1 MRGAESCARHL
12 LVSCLITPLSM
23 FTTIC
28 AARFL
33 IKFQQTNKK
42 RESWVCTHWR
52 AVNFKQALRLLREVI
67 KATKN
72 AQCFCLKMM
81 QNILK
86 SIICTILFSTTIKS
100 KIYVYLCIIKIIKYV
115 GNWFENVLYLEWI
128 Q

>member
-42 RESWVCTHWR
+42 RERVCTHWR

-67 KATKN
+67 KATRN
-72 AQCFCLKMM
+72 AQGFCLKMM

-86 SIICTILFSTTIKS
+86 SIIQSYSVQL
-100 KIYVYLCIIKIIKYV
+100 
-115 GNWFENVLYLEWI
+115 
-128 Q
+128 